1 MARIHDTGPGHLPG
15 LPICEVRRA
24 ERLFGWR
31 ALPKA
36 IMTSFP
42 SFDDSDIGL
51 DQGLAL
57 APVALKQCGTNV
69 TPIIYYARGEMLSK
83 F

>member
-24 ERLFGWR
+24 GVARLPR
-31 ALPKA
+31 A

-42 SFDDSDIGL
+42 SFDDSDLGL
-51 DQGLAL
+51 DDGRALHGL
-57 APVALKQCGTNV
+57 N
-69 TPIIYYARGEMLSK
+69 
-83 F
+83 